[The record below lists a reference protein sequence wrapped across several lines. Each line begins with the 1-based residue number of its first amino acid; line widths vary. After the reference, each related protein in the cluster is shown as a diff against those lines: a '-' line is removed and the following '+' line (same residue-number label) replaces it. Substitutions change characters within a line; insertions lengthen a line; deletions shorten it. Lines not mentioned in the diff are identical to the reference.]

1 MRHLSFLLVISCI
14 GILVLAFAGC
24 GDGAD
29 TMLIIVNRT
38 GLTIQRIYISA
49 DESDSWGQDRLG
61 FQVLPSGSQITFYL
75 ESGFYDVRVETSRG
89 SLDYLVDIDSGE
101 TTILTVR

>member
-1 MRHLSFLLVISCI
+1 MRHLSFLFVISCI
-14 GILVLAFAGC
+14 GVLVLALAGC
-24 GDGAD
+24 GDDAD
-29 TMLIIVNRT
+29 TMLIIENRT

-61 FQVLPSGSQITFYL
+61 FQVLPSGYEMTFYV
-75 ESGFYDVRVETSRG
+75 ESGLYGVRVVTSRG
-89 SLDYLVDIDSGE
+89 SLDYLVEIDSGE

>member
-1 MRHLSFLLVISCI
+1 MRHLPILLVIFCA
-14 GILVLAFAGC
+14 GVLALAFAGC
-24 GDGAD
+24 GEDAD

-61 FQVLPSGSQITFYL
+61 FQVLESGYEITFHVEAGL
-75 ESGFYDVRVETSRG
+75 YDVRVETSRG
-89 SLDYLVDIDSGE
+89 SLDYLVDIDYGE